1 MSDLQLS
8 LLGIGLLVI
17 VGVVAYNWWQERGYR
32 KMAQQRF
39 QSQNDDV
46 LLRTTTL
53 AGMPPAGTNERIE
66 PVVSGVDADEPA
78 EVEPSATEAEAEAF
92 AKPAASALRA
102 EPVMRPA
109 PGGSDSSLPPHLDE
123 QIDFVVRLELA
134 EPANA
139 EAVRAAL
146 VHDQAFDKAT
156 HWFGRGLSGEWRDV
170 GTAAGQAEF
179 SMVCGA
185 LQLADR
191 SGPVSPDS
199 LGGFAALVQ
208 DIAGKLLAVA
218 QIPERQPA
226 LEKAQALDEFCAD
239 VDVLVGVNV
248 VAMGQ
253 EQFQGTKLR
262 ALAEASGLKLASDGT
277 FQYRDDRGVALYS
290 LTNHESAPFSAD
302 GIRQFST
309 HGITLLFDVPK
320 VGNGVRGFDQMILV
334 ARQFADSL
342 KGTMVD
348 DNLKSLSEDGIAKIR
363 QQLSAIYA
371 KMDAQGIPAGGQR
384 ALRLFS

>member
-39 QSQNDDV
+39 QSQHDDV
-46 LLRTTTL
+46 LLRTTPL
-53 AGMPPAGTNERIE
+53 GMPPAETGERIE
-66 PVVSGVDADEPA
+66 PVLSGTGVSDLDGE
-78 EVEPSATEAEAEAF
+78 
-92 AKPAASALRA
+92 
-102 EPVMRPA
+102 
-109 PGGSDSSLPPHLDE
+109 LPPQVDE
-123 QIDFVVRLELA
+123 EIDFVVRLELA
-134 EPANA
+134 EPASA
-139 EAVRAAL
+139 EAVREAL
-146 VHDQAFDKAT
+146 SNDLAFDKPA
-156 HWFGRGLSGEWRDV
+156 HWFGRGLSGEWQAV
-170 GTAAGQAEF
+170 GTAGGNAEF
-179 SMVCGA
+179 SVVCGA
-185 LQLADR
+185 LQMADR
-191 SGPVSPDS
+191 SGPVSAES
-199 LGGFAALVQ
+199 LGNFAALAQ
-208 DIAGKLLAVA
+208 EAAGKLLAVA
-218 QIPERQPA
+218 QIPEKQPA
-226 LEKAQALDEFCAD
+226 LEQAQALDEFCAD

-248 VAMGQ
+248 VATGQ

-262 ALAEASGLKLASDGT
+262 ALAEAAGLRLASDGT

-290 LTNHESAPFSAD
+290 LTNHESAPFGAD
-302 GIRQFST
+302 AIKQLST

-348 DNLKSLSEDGIAKIR
+348 DNLKTLSDDGVAKIK

-371 KMDAQGIPAGGQR
+371 KMDARGIPAGGRR

>member
-39 QSQNDDV
+39 HSQHDDV

-53 AGMPPAGTNERIE
+53 AGMPPAEASERIE
-66 PVVSGVDADEPA
+66 PVVSNLEDEPA
-78 EVEPSATEAEAEAF
+78 QFEAAAEAF
-92 AKPAASALRA
+92 AKPAASEPVYA
-102 EPVMRPA
+102 EPTIRHTPA
-109 PGGSDSSLPPHLDE
+109 DKDAALPPQVDE
-123 QIDFVVRLELA
+123 EIDFVVCLELA
-134 EPANA
+134 EPASA
-139 EAVRAAL
+139 DVVREALA
-146 VHDQAFDKAT
+146 HDQAFDKPA
-156 HWFGRGLSGEWRDV
+156 HWFGRSLSGEWQAV
-170 GTAAGQAEF
+170 GAASGHAEF
-179 SMVCGA
+179 SVVCGA
-185 LQLADR
+185 LQMADR
-191 SGPVSPDS
+191 TGPVSAES
-199 LGGFAALVQ
+199 LGNFSGLAQEAA
-208 DIAGKLLAVA
+208 AKLLAVA
-218 QIPERQPA
+218 QIPEKQPA
-226 LEKAQALDEFCAD
+226 LERAQALDEFCAD

-248 VAMGQ
+248 VATGQ
-253 EQFQGTKLR
+253 DQFQGTKLR

-290 LTNHESAPFSAD
+290 LTNHESAPFSTDA
-302 GIRQFST
+302 IKQLST

-348 DNLKSLSEDGIAKIR
+348 DNLKRLNDDGIAKIK
-363 QQLSAIYA
+363 QQLAAIYA
-371 KMDAQGIPAGGQR
+371 KMDARGVPAGGQR